1 MGSESKIDKTK
12 LNIESSRNYKVG
24 SKFDKTNES
33 AFRNQNDLEDSIYS
47 SAQKK
52 FSSSLKQSVMP

>member
-12 LNIESSRNYKVG
+12 LNIESSRNHKVG